1 MNDESDDFLDLFEN
15 GVSYIEGGRTA
26 SGFFTVEN
34 IVYEPKLYRAS
45 GVKRIHLERTE
56 PKLTHLDRRYVF
68 MFDVGMNI
76 FIWTGKLAK
85 GVTRTKTRLIAEK
98 INKNE
103 RKNKAEILMESQ
115 GAESSEFWK
124 ALGESP
130 TPHIGECV
138 PDDFEPAEPRMYKVG
153 LGMGYLELPQV
164 EIPHNVLTQ
173 KLLDS
178 KNVFILDCKSDLFV
192 WIGKSQQDL

>member
-76 FIWTGKLAK
+76 FIWNVIP
-85 GVTRTKTRLIAEK
+85 VTKQD
-98 INKNE
+98 N
-103 RKNKAEILMESQ
+103 
-115 GAESSEFWK
+115 
-124 ALGESP
+124 
-130 TPHIGECV
+130 
-138 PDDFEPAEPRMYKVG
+138 
-153 LGMGYLELPQV
+153 
-164 EIPHNVLTQ
+164 
-173 KLLDS
+173 LDS
-178 KNVFILDCKSDLFV
+178 LYEYNQF
-192 WIGKSQQDL
+192 